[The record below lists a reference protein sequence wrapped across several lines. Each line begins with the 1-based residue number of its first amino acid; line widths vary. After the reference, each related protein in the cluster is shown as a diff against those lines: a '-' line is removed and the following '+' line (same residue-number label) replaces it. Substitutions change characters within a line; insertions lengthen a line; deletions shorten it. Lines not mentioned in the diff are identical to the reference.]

1 MKNILVTGGA
11 GYVGTILSKN
21 LINRGYNVRVLD
33 TFMFGDHLNGIEN
46 LEKIKGDIRNREIV
60 NHSLKGIDC
69 VIHLA
74 AISNDPCSELDHKI
88 TKQVNYD
95 ASLYLIN
102 KSKDM
107 GVNRFIYASSSSVY
121 GIKNELEVTEELKLE
136 PITLYSELKGKV
148 EEYLYTQGNEQ
159 FTVVAVRSATVCGYS
174 PRMRLDTILN
184 IFVNCAYNDGELFIE
199 GGNQERPL
207 IHIKDIVRFYS
218 ELLEYDSSKING
230 EVFNVSYDN
239 FKIKNIAELV
249 KNLTG
254 CEINYKDITDPRSY
268 SLSTKKVKSTL
279 KFQPN
284 YTIEDAANELLQC
297 FKEGKIDRN
306 DIRNYNIQLMKSNK
320 FF

>member
-1 MKNILVTGGA
+1 MTGGA
-11 GYVGTILSKN
+11 GYVGTVLSKA
-21 LINRGYNVRVLD
+21 LVEDGYYVRVLD
-33 TFMFGDHLNGIEN
+33 NFMFGDHLNGIVN
-46 LEKIKGDIRNREIV
+46 LEKIKGDIRDKEVIHN
-60 NHSLKGIDC
+60 SLKDIDY

-88 TKQVNYD
+88 TKQINYD
-95 ASLYLIN
+95 ASKYLID
-102 KSKDM
+102 KSKEM
-107 GVNRFIYASSSSVY
+107 GVTRFIYASSSSVY
-121 GIKNELEVTEELKLE
+121 GIKKESEVTEDLNLE

-148 EEYLYTQGNEQ
+148 EEYL
-159 FTVVAVRSATVCGYS
+159 FTKDTDEFIVAAVRSATVCGYS

-184 IFVNCAYNDGELFIE
+184 IFINCAYNEGEIFIE
-199 GGNQERPL
+199 GGDQKRPL

-239 FKIKNIAELV
+239 YKIKIVAELV

-284 YTIEDAANELLQC
+284 YTIEDAAKELLQC

-306 DIRNYNIQLMKSNK
+306 DIRNYNIKLMKSNN

>member
-11 GYVGTILSKN
+11 GYVGTVLSKA
-21 LINRGYNVRVLD
+21 LVEDGYYVRVLD
-33 TFMFGDHLNGIEN
+33 NFMFGDHLNGIVN
-46 LEKIKGDIRNREIV
+46 LEKIKGDIRDKEVIHN
-60 NHSLKGIDC
+60 SLKDIDY

-88 TKQVNYD
+88 TKQINYD
-95 ASLYLIN
+95 ASKYLID
-102 KSKDM
+102 KSKEM
-107 GVNRFIYASSSSVY
+107 GVTRFIYASSSSVY
-121 GIKNELEVTEELKLE
+121 GIKKESEVTEDLNLE

-148 EEYLYTQGNEQ
+148 EEYL
-159 FTVVAVRSATVCGYS
+159 FTKDTDEFIVAAVRSATVCGYS

-184 IFVNCAYNDGELFIE
+184 IFINCAYNEGEIFIE
-199 GGNQERPL
+199 GGDQKRPL

-239 FKIKNIAELV
+239 YKIKIVAELV

-254 CEINYKDITDPRSY
+254 CKINYKDITDPRSY

-284 YTIEDAANELLQC
+284 YTIEDAAKELLQC

-306 DIRNYNIQLMKSNK
+306 DIRNYNIKLMKSNN